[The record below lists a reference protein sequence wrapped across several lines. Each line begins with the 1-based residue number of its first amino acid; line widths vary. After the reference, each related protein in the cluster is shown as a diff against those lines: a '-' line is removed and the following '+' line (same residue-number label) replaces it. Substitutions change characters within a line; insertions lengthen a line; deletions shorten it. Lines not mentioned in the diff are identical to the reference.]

1 MIRKI
6 SCMQWKRDVSTD
18 IVGRDGIKKNI
29 CKKVYGDIETKI
41 GKKKKKRKET
51 KRKGERTK
59 KEKKSSI
66 FNCWVWNY
74 SFLRKSLY

>member
-1 MIRKI
+1 
-6 SCMQWKRDVSTD
+6 VSTD

-66 FNCWVWNY
+66 FNC
-74 SFLRKSLY
+74 